1 MWRRRKK
8 ADPDDGI
15 VVLSKTEPPMC
26 GGTDAYQD
34 TRAPKEILSQDM
46 TLFDVTS
53 ALGYALTPEEEGTEP
68 LGFISA
74 FAAPAKEGTFL
85 FLETAPDERSG
96 DITAA
101 WALVKEDMLPK
112 LTALVREHDLAKQN
126 GFHSRTH
133 GLPQDFGGRVR
144 IQYASGEEISFSDNQ
159 TPVLSI
165 PLARTIA
172 ALFTEAMNGPRVA
185 LPGVDSLKEI
195 RFAEEREGGG
205 FTRATL
211 TLLPDGSGVN
221 AKVARYDDPQ
231 VYESEK
237 PVDAETVAAIKDT
250 IESNGI
256 LAWEGLP
263 ESGFALSGHKT
274 LTFVLADGRAIVI
287 PDGQVLPDPLGR
299 GFFSIELEMTT
310 KH

>member
-1 MWRRRKK
+1 MWKRKK
-8 ADPDDGI
+8 NVDPDDGI
-15 VVLSKTEPPMC
+15 VILNRTEPPMC

-34 TRAPKEILSQDM
+34 TRAPKEIVSQNM
-46 TLFDVTS
+46 ILFDVTS
-53 ALGYALTPEEEGTEP
+53 ALGYALTPEEDADP
-68 LGFISA
+68 LGFIAA
-74 FAAPAKEGTFL
+74 FAAPAGEGTFL
-85 FLETAPDERSG
+85 FLETAPDERS
-96 DITAA
+96 DDTTAA
-101 WALVKEDMLPK
+101 WALVKENVFPALVS
-112 LTALVREHDLAKQN
+112 LVREHDVAKNN

-144 IQYASGEEISFSDNQ
+144 IRYASGEEISFSDNQ

-172 ALFTEAMNGPRVA
+172 ALFTEAMNGPRVT
-185 LPGVDSLKEI
+185 LPDVDSLREI

-221 AKVARYDDPQ
+221 AKAARYDDPQ

-237 PVDAETVAAIKDT
+237 PVDAETVAAIKAT

-274 LTFVLADGRAIVI
+274 LAFVFEGGREIVI
-287 PDGQVLPDPLGR
+287 PDGQVLPDSLGR